1 MTNAVKIKL
10 RAGVRE
16 IEVEG
21 PRADVDALLERWWNE
36 NDSSTKADSTDAE
49 VEDPKVQRQKKKR
62 SRPIQRET
70 ESNAENTFD
79 ANALANQIKERQD
92 FDRLTRK
99 VIHAKGD
106 RYNKVALVL
115 WAAGE
120 PLTSGQIHRVLDAL
134 DIRISLPNVS
144 DTLKANMNKFL
155 TSVQRRAG
163 GPPASYRLSGQAKV
177 DFEKWLAQN
186 EQ

>member
-10 RAGVRE
+10 RVGVRE

-21 PRADVDALLERWWNE
+21 PRADVDALLERWWDE
-36 NDSSTKADSTDAE
+36 NGSSTKVDSTD
-49 VEDPKVQRQKKKR
+49 VEIEAPKKKQLR
-62 SRPIQRET
+62 SIQRKT
-70 ESNAENTFD
+70 ESNTENAFD

-92 FDRLTRK
+92 FDRLTKK

-144 DTLKANMNKFL
+144 NTLKANMSKFL

-177 DFEKWLAQN
+177 DFEKRLAQN